1 MLSVS
6 VNDILMRQ
14 HVKDHA
20 FYTNESAAYV
30 FANAFVMQSWS
41 HNPYTLAQQL
51 YGDYVVYSYASAK
64 SDGQMFMAS
73 VNIGKTLDF
82 MRGSANINGSFSSN
96 ESAGIIR
103 IAE

>member
-1 MLSVS
+1 MH
-6 VNDILMRQ
+6 Q
-14 HVKDHA
+14 HVKGHA

-82 MRGSANINGSFSSN
+82 MRGSANINGSFV
-96 ESAGIIR
+96 
-103 IAE
+103 